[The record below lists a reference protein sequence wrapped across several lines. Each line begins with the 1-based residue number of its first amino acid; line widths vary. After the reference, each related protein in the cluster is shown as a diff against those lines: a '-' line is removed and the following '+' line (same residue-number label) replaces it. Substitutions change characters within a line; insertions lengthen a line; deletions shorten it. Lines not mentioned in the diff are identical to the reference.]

1 MQGIDDVD
9 PRLNKR
15 YQQMVKESIGVNKS
29 TSSGHKAMLTINKSF
44 ASTQAAWRFYKND
57 KITLEKLGAPLRT
70 AALSGVVNACQKYA
84 LCIHDWS
91 RLKYITH
98 KSKQD
103 TYKMTH
109 AYDVG
114 YSLQTSLVVSDI
126 DGEPIAPVA
135 QRIVNSE
142 GSYATYYETDEPQEI
157 RNNLDELCKAIEHS
171 EQQCFDKP
179 LVHIVDREADSIWHI
194 RKIHEDS
201 SWLIR
206 ARKTNYVDH
215 EGISKKLSAIAD
227 ELPYKALDKVDYK
240 GTKQVRTVAETIV
253 TISRPAQPSQKKG
266 YQKSVP
272 GKAIQVRLVV
282 CRVMNTDNT
291 LLAQWLLLTNVND
304 EKAQTICNWYY
315 WRWRIESFFK
325 LMKKGGYELE
335 HWQQNNAL
343 SILKRLLV
351 VCMACV
357 FSWRIALNDSEESK
371 AFRDFLVRLSGK
383 QLKRGKT
390 YTHNAI
396 LSGLWIFFSMS
407 SCIQS
412 FGIQKIQ
419 QFQNVMED
427 IFV

>member
-1 MQGIDDVD
+1 MQEIDNVD

-15 YQQMVKESIGVNKS
+15 YQQMVKESMSLNKS
-29 TSSGHKAMLTINKSF
+29 TSSGHKAMLTVNKSF

-57 KITLEKLGAPLRT
+57 KITLEKLCAPLTT
-70 AALSGVVNACQKYA
+70 AALSGIANACQKYA

-91 RLKYITH
+91 RLKYISH

-142 GSYATYYETDEPQEI
+142 GSYATYYETDKPQEI
-157 RNNLDELCKAIEHS
+157 RNNLDELCRVIEHS
-171 EQQCFDKP
+171 EQLCFDKP
-179 LVHIVDREADSIWHI
+179 LVHIVDREADSISHI
-194 RKIHEDS
+194 RKIHENS
-201 SWLIR
+201 NWLIR
-206 ARKTNYVDH
+206 ARKTNYVDYK
-215 EGISKKLSAIAD
+215 GVSKKLSVIAN
-227 ELPYKALDKVDYK
+227 ELPYKVLDKVEYK
-240 GTKQVRTVAETIV
+240 GKKQVRTVAETIV

-266 YQKSVP
+266 YQKSLP
-272 GKAIQVRLVV
+272 GKTIQVKLVV
-282 CRVMNTDNT
+282 CRVVDTNNN
-291 LLAQWLLLTNVND
+291 LLAQWLLLTNVAD
-304 EKAQTICNWYY
+304 EKTQTICNWYY

-357 FSWRIALNDSEESK
+357 FTWRIALNNSEESK
-371 AFRDFLVRLSGK
+371 AFRNFLVRLSGK
-383 QLKRGKT
+383 QLKRGKL

-396 LSGLWIFFSMS
+396 LSGLWVFFSMS
-407 SCIQS
+407 SCIES
-412 FGIQKIQ
+412 LGVEKIR
-419 QFQNVMED
+419 QFQKSMED